1 MVSQKIIINNP
12 SGLHLRPAGILCN
25 EAIKYSSAIT
35 FTFEGG
41 TANAKSVLSVLGACV
56 KCGDEIETLFS
67 QIIKMRNRIIH
78 SYRITN
84 ASGEQTLATKEKAE
98 DGNTQFE
105 ITEGYLLCFIQL
117 NQEDKVQ

>member
-1 MVSQKIIINNP
+1 MRDQTEKLNTIQIGSV
-12 SGLHLRPAGILCN
+12 H
-25 EAIKYSSAIT
+25 EVIT
-35 FTFEGG
+35 
-41 TANAKSVLSVLGACV
+41 S

-84 ASGEQTLATKEKAE
+84 ASGEQTLATKEKTE

-117 NQEDKVQ
+117 NQELSDMLHDLRGY